1 MTSATLN
8 RCDLILNT
16 IDTPLGNVPNVNVL
30 SNTLTVKVPTD
41 IANVN
46 SLCGRAFV
54 CIYKRE

>member
-8 RCDLILNT
+8 RCDLILNI

-30 SNTLTVKVPTD
+30 SNTLTVPTD